1 MEEEEDEEDEEE
13 DEEEEE
19 SLLSPVVEEI
29 QRYVQTNIRRNCLE
43 PSN

>member
-1 MEEEEDEEDEEE
+1 VEEEEEEE
-13 DEEEEE
+13 EQKKEEEE

>member
-1 MEEEEDEEDEEE
+1 MEEEEEEE
-13 DEEEEE
+13 EQKKEEEE